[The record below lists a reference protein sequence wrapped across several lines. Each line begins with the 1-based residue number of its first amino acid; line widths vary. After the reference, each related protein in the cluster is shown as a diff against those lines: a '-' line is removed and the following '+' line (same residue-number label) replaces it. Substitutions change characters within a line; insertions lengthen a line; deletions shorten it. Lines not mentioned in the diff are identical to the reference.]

1 MMGIVL
7 VVAFV
12 VAVVVYVK
20 IRYVN
25 ITYIANQF
33 KANNTIVFGKKGSGK
48 DILFSAVIKKR
59 KRPHYSNIEYYK
71 EKTEVKPL
79 NYLSVEPNVYN
90 DFIDGKVTVIK
101 KNISEKVDYYLSDG
115 GIYLPSQYDNLLS
128 KMYPSLP
135 IFYALSRH
143 LGNMNIHVNVQNL
156 NRLWIKLREQA
167 DCYVRTK
174 RAVNLGFWM
183 LVTTYV
189 YENYNDA
196 LELLKPIKKT
206 IKGDVSKVEESSR
219 GMIEKRSVLVPKRW
233 LEYDSRYFHKV
244 IYGKEAPR
252 RKRLRGVNEAPLLQ
266 TERARKGR
274 RGDSA

>member
-1 MMGIVL
+1 MVVGIVIYL
-7 VVAFV
+7 AIIFICI
-12 VAVVVYVK
+12 VYIK

-25 ITYIANQF
+25 ITFIANQF
-33 KANNTIVFGKKGSGK
+33 KVSNVVVFGKKGSGK

-59 KRPHYSNIEYYK
+59 GCAHYSNIEYYK
-71 EKTEVKPL
+71 GKTIIQPL
-79 NYLSVEPNVYN
+79 KYLSVEPNVYS
-90 DFIDGKVTVIK
+90 DFIDGKITVIDK
-101 KNISEKVDYYLSDG
+101 KITERIDYYLSDG

-128 KMYPSLP
+128 KQYPSLP

-167 DCYVRTK
+167 DCYIRTK
-174 RAVNLGFWM
+174 KTVNLGFWL
-183 LVTTYV
+183 LVTTYT
-189 YENYNDA
+189 YENYEDA

-219 GMIEKRSVLVPKRW
+219 GMIEKRSILVPKRW

-244 IYGKEAPR
+244 IYGVEAPR
-252 RKRLRGVNEAPLLQ
+252 KKKKTSR
-266 TERARKGR
+266 
-274 RGDSA
+274 S

>member
-7 VVAFV
+7 VVAF
-12 VAVVVYVK
+12 AVVVIVYIK

-25 ITYIANQF
+25 IMYIANQF
-33 KANNTIVFGKKGSGK
+33 KANNVIVFGKKGSGK
-48 DILFSAVIKKR
+48 DILFSCVIKKR
-59 KRPHYSNIEYYK
+59 KCPHYSNIEYYK
-71 EKTEVKPL
+71 GKTEVQPL
-79 NYLSVEPNVYN
+79 GYLSVAPNVYS
-90 DFIDGKVTVIK
+90 DFIDGKVEVIEK
-101 KNISEKVDYYLSDG
+101 KITEKVDYYLSDG

-143 LGNMNIHVNVQNL
+143 LGNMNVHVNVQNL

-167 DCYVRTK
+167 DCYIRTK
-174 RAVNLGFWM
+174 KTVNLGFWM

-196 LELLKPIKKT
+196 LELLKPIKKMV
-206 IKGDVSKVEESSR
+206 KGDGSKVEESTR
-219 GMIEKRSVLVPKRW
+219 GLIEKRTVLVPKRW

-244 IYGKEAPR
+244 IYGEEAPR
-252 RKRLRGVNEAPLLQ
+252 KKKRRGVNEAPLL
-266 TERARKGR
+266 
-274 RGDSA
+274 